1 MAAGIQRPGNGD
13 STMRLKLF
21 NGVLAGLAV
30 TAVSALS
37 GCGEPTSAPPATTTA
52 GGQVVEIVAR
62 GLQFIA
68 PDEIPSG
75 WTTFR
80 FRNESSMTHFA
91 VIERL
96 PDGVGIKEQQ
106 EQAAPIFQQGMDLL
120 TAGDA
125 AAATEKFGEL
135 PEWFGQIVFMGGPG
149 LTGPGQVS
157 ETTVYLDPGTY
168 LLECYV
174 KTNGVFHS
182 YNPAPD
188 AYGMVHEFTVME
200 TANGLSQPKADI
212 RITVSAERGIEVE
225 GDPTPGE
232 HTVLILFADQ
242 KVYENFV
249 GHDVHLVRLGD
260 DTDLERLAAWMDWSR
275 PGGLET
281 PAPALFLGGA
291 NEMPAAHSAYYS
303 VSLEPGHYAWIAEV
317 PDPAGKGMLRTF
329 EVTTSSASGY

>member
-1 MAAGIQRPGNGD
+1 
-13 STMRLKLF
+13 MRFDLF
-21 NGVLAGLAV
+21 HGTLAGLVVAV
-30 TAVSALS
+30 TATLT
-37 GCGEPTSAPPATTTA
+37 GCGKPAPAPPGNAA
-52 GGQVVEIVAR
+52 SPDAVVEVVAR
-62 GLQFIA
+62 GLQFSA

-80 FRNESSMTHFA
+80 FRNESGMTHFA

-96 PDGVGIKEQQ
+96 PQGVGIKEQQ

-120 TAGDA
+120 NAGDA
-125 AAATEKFGEL
+125 DAAAEKFAEL

-188 AYGMVHEFTVME
+188 AYGMVHEFTVTE
-200 TANGLSQPKADI
+200 TANGAPQPTADM
-212 RITVSAERGIEVE
+212 RITISAERGIEVE

-281 PAPALFLGGA
+281 PAPAFFLGGA

-303 VSLEPGHYAWIAEV
+303 FSLQPGHYAWIAEV
-317 PDPAGKGMLRTF
+317 PDPASKDMLKTF
-329 EVTTSSASGY
+329 EVTTGSPSGY